1 MMNLAASGQE
11 HWRSMTRPPTGCGVY
26 AVRGRRATRHLFA
39 VYLSSSRRW
48 SEPQSQVRAFDATP
62 GQQPAY
68 DMHDYDEWRELTD
81 AELTALSPTF
91 QAWIAG
97 FLQPGAVVMPDRAY
111 RDAALP
117 RNPQGD
123 QGVTGGI

>member
-1 MMNLAASGQE
+1 MRNLAASDQE
-11 HWRSMTRPPTGCGVY
+11 DWRSMTRPPTGCGVY
-26 AVRGRRATRHLFA
+26 AVRGRRANRHLFA

-48 SEPQSQVRAFDATP
+48 SAPQSQLRAFDATP

-81 AELTALSPTF
+81 AELMALSPTF

-97 FLQPGAVVMPDRAY
+97 FLQPGTVVMPDRSTPDLANS
-111 RDAALP
+111 RMEL
-117 RNPQGD
+117 GD
-123 QGVTGGI
+123 RTATGI